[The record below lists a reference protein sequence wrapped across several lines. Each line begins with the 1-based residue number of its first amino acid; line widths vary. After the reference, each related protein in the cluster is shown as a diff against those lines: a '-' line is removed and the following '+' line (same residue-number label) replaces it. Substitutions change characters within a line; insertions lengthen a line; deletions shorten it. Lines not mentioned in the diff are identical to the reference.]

1 MCKNIPSVGA
11 RDVGEGK
18 RQKMMNTL
26 ETDQGSKVCV
36 CVCVYL
42 AIYNIKFLG
51 KE

>member
-1 MCKNIPSVGA
+1 MCVNIPSLGT
-11 RDVGEGK
+11 RDAEERK

-51 KE
+51 K